1 MRCRGFTFVEVLIV
15 AALFTLFGIVA
26 LIMGQA
32 GGQAWMTTDSRLETM
47 TTVQI
52 ALNRLSEDL
61 RKASQATLS
70 AAACSEATGLSFK
83 PLNPDGS
90 LGPAI
95 LYVLDGG
102 ALTRT
107 QTGGAPQVVAGG
119 VTQFRPTCQA
129 DGIVKLQLTTQASRG
144 AGHGGVFRA
153 LESSVWV
160 QNP

>member
-1 MRCRGFTFVEVLIV
+1 MRCRGFTLVEIMIV
-15 AALFTLFGIVA
+15 VAIFSLFGIAV
-26 LIMGQA
+26 LVMGQA
-32 GGQAWMTTDSRLETM
+32 GGQAWMTTDAQLEAM
-47 TTVQI
+47 TTAQI

-61 RKASQATLS
+61 RKASQATLL
-70 AAACSEATGLSFK
+70 AAACSEATGLSFQQ
-83 PLNPDGS
+83 LNPDGS
-90 LGPAI
+90 LAPAI
-95 LYVLDGG
+95 LYVRNGDE
-102 ALTRT
+102 LTRT
-107 QTGGAPQVVAGG
+107 QAGEPPQVVAGG